1 LWNTLHTI
9 LEEGPDLAADFWN
22 VAMEAN
28 CYSSHPALQDIN
40 IRARTLP
47 IFYHVDGAEVLNNV
61 EFYIWSWS
69 CLARGPSLD
78 VKFPILAIP
87 ARCMHNHAIKKAVL
101 DHVTQFLCW
110 SDECLR
116 SGLGPQ
122 LGFYSETFG
131 KNSMRYALCSKEL
144 AGGWRACFAG
154 FKADGKARR
163 ECHHFRR
170 HAQVNGWHGTPIRT
184 PKAATKISD
193 CGHPHNTFLMSWVDW
208 VCMLST

>member
-1 LWNTLHTI
+1 MWNTLHTI
-9 LEEGPDLAADFWN
+9 LQEGPDLAADFWN
-22 VAMEAN
+22 VAMEAS

-47 IFYHVDGAEVLNNV
+47 IFYHVDGAEVFNNV
-61 EFYIWSWS
+61 EFDIWSWS

-116 SGLGPQ
+116 AGLGPQ

-131 KNSMRYALCSKEL
+131 KHSMRYALCGKEL

-154 FKADGKARR
+154 FKADGKPVGSATISADMRR
-163 ECHHFRR
+163 SMAGMEPQSVPPRPLLKSL
-170 HAQVNGWHGTPIRT
+170 T
-184 PKAATKISD
+184 
-193 CGHPHNTFLMSWVDW
+193 GHPHHSCLRSWVDW
-208 VCMLST
+208 VCMLSR